1 MATFEEFMKVA
12 EISLKDKTSH
22 KRMNEIVRIMR
33 QYKVLHGLTP
43 AQAVEVLQA
52 LGPTYVKIGQ
62 LASNRSDLLP
72 KAYCDAF
79 EKLRDDANPMPFD
92 VVIEQIDRAYGKSW
106 HEVFASIDPVPLGAA
121 SIAQVHKATL
131 LDGTTVA
138 VKVRRPGVAE
148 SMAEDIMLMKHLLA
162 LGEFASNSHR
172 SILLSLEGF
181 VEEIERTTAS
191 EVNFTS
197 ELHNLMRFHDELADE
212 PGVTSPVA
220 YPQYSCES
228 VLVMEFVQG
237 TEISHTEE
245 LRQQGVD
252 MNALARR
259 VCQSYVTQVLD
270 DGFFHADPHPG
281 NILVR
286 DGDVVWIDL
295 GMVGTLT
302 VSERMLV
309 GKVFTAV
316 ATDNAYL
323 LKEAVMG
330 LVHVLGPVDH
340 GALLEALSRLLAEY
354 STAEMK
360 EINVGTVLTE
370 VIEVLRGQNMMMTSS
385 VTMLA
390 RGFVTIEGV
399 MAQVAPDISVIEI
412 VSKHVIAQQ
421 ADPKFLATQLID
433 LATTSAASAEALA
446 KLPTQLSNTL
456 EMIDRGQIKVN
467 GDIEVS
473 SRILATAYASVGRIS
488 LALLSAGLFLGSSIL
503 CTTAMQPQ
511 LLGVPLLVPYFA
523 NRYRAKES
531 RENLVIVSPDLGS
544 VTRARNF
551 AQKLDVP
558 IAIVDKRRQRA
569 NSSEVMN
576 IIGDVRDKD
585 CILFDDMVDT
595 AGSLCNA
602 AKALVEVGGA
612 KTVHA
617 CASHG
622 VLSGPAVERI
632 NSSAIE
638 ELALLNTIPAIDP
651 ALSGKIKYLSVG
663 PMFSEAIERIYQE
676 TSISKLFR

>member
-12 EISLKDKTSH
+12 EISIKDKTSH

-43 AQAVEVLQA
+43 EQAVEVLQA

-172 SILLSLEGF
+172 DILLSLEGF
-181 VEEIERTTAS
+181 IEEIERTTAS
-191 EVNFTS
+191 EVDFTS

-212 PGVTSPVA
+212 EGVTSPVA

-237 TEISHTEE
+237 TEISHTQA
-245 LRQQGVD
+245 LREQGIDVS
-252 MNALARR
+252 ALARR

-286 DGDVVWIDL
+286 DGEVVWIDL

-399 MAQVAPDISVIEI
+399 IAQVAPDISVIEI

-456 EMIDRGQIKVN
+456 EMLDRGQIKVN

-488 LALLSAGLFLGSSIL
+488 LALRSAGLFLGSSIL

-511 LLGVPLLVPYFA
+511 LLGVPLL
-523 NRYRAKES
+523 
-531 RENLVIVSPDLGS
+531 
-544 VTRARNF
+544 
-551 AQKLDVP
+551 
-558 IAIVDKRRQRA
+558 
-569 NSSEVMN
+569 
-576 IIGDVRDKD
+576 
-585 CILFDDMVDT
+585 
-595 AGSLCNA
+595 
-602 AKALVEVGGA
+602 
-612 KTVHA
+612 
-617 CASHG
+617 G
-622 VLSGPAVERI
+622 VLGYVGAFVLGAYTVFHILVSRHR
-632 NSSAIE
+632 
-638 ELALLNTIPAIDP
+638 LLNNEEP
-651 ALSGKIKYLSVG
+651 
-663 PMFSEAIERIYQE
+663 R
-676 TSISKLFR
+676 

>member
-12 EISLKDKTSH
+12 EISIKDKTSH

-43 AQAVEVLQA
+43 EQAVEVLQA

-131 LDGTTVA
+131 LDGTTAA

-172 SILLSLEGF
+172 DILLSLEGF
-181 VEEIERTTAS
+181 IEEIERTTAS
-191 EVNFTS
+191 EVDFTS

-212 PGVTSPVA
+212 EGVTSPVA

-237 TEISHTEE
+237 TEISHTQA
-245 LRQQGVD
+245 LREQGIDVS
-252 MNALARR
+252 ALARR

-286 DGDVVWIDL
+286 DGEVVWIDL

-390 RGFVTIEGV
+390 RGFATIEGV
-399 MAQVAPDISVIEI
+399 IAQVAPDISVIEI

-456 EMIDRGQIKVN
+456 EMLDRGQIKVN

-511 LLGVPLLVPYFA
+511 LLGVPLL
-523 NRYRAKES
+523 
-531 RENLVIVSPDLGS
+531 
-544 VTRARNF
+544 
-551 AQKLDVP
+551 
-558 IAIVDKRRQRA
+558 
-569 NSSEVMN
+569 
-576 IIGDVRDKD
+576 
-585 CILFDDMVDT
+585 
-595 AGSLCNA
+595 
-602 AKALVEVGGA
+602 
-612 KTVHA
+612 
-617 CASHG
+617 G
-622 VLSGPAVERI
+622 VLGYVGAFVLGAYTVFHILVSRHR
-632 NSSAIE
+632 
-638 ELALLNTIPAIDP
+638 LLNNEEP
-651 ALSGKIKYLSVG
+651 
-663 PMFSEAIERIYQE
+663 R
-676 TSISKLFR
+676 

>member
-12 EISLKDKTSH
+12 EISIKDKTSH

-43 AQAVEVLQA
+43 EQAVEVLQA

-172 SILLSLEGF
+172 DILLSLEGF
-181 VEEIERTTAS
+181 IEEIERTTAS
-191 EVNFTS
+191 EVDFTS

-212 PGVTSPVA
+212 EGVTSPVA

-237 TEISHTEE
+237 TEISHTQA
-245 LRQQGVD
+245 LREQGIDVS
-252 MNALARR
+252 ALARR

-286 DGDVVWIDL
+286 DGEVVWIDL

-399 MAQVAPDISVIEI
+399 IAQVAPDISVIEI
-412 VSKHVIAQQ
+412 VSKHVIAQH

-456 EMIDRGQIKVN
+456 EMLDRGQIKVN

-511 LLGVPLLVPYFA
+511 LLGVPLL
-523 NRYRAKES
+523 
-531 RENLVIVSPDLGS
+531 
-544 VTRARNF
+544 
-551 AQKLDVP
+551 
-558 IAIVDKRRQRA
+558 
-569 NSSEVMN
+569 
-576 IIGDVRDKD
+576 
-585 CILFDDMVDT
+585 
-595 AGSLCNA
+595 
-602 AKALVEVGGA
+602 
-612 KTVHA
+612 
-617 CASHG
+617 G
-622 VLSGPAVERI
+622 VLGYVGAFVLGAYTVFHILVSRHR
-632 NSSAIE
+632 
-638 ELALLNTIPAIDP
+638 LLNNEEP
-651 ALSGKIKYLSVG
+651 
-663 PMFSEAIERIYQE
+663 R
-676 TSISKLFR
+676 

>member
-172 SILLSLEGF
+172 DILLSLEGF
-181 VEEIERTTAS
+181 IEEIERTTAS
-191 EVNFTS
+191 EVDFTS

-212 PGVTSPVA
+212 EGVTSPVA

-237 TEISHTEE
+237 TEISHTQA
-245 LRQQGVD
+245 LREQGIDVS
-252 MNALARR
+252 ALARR

-286 DGDVVWIDL
+286 DGEVVWIDL

-456 EMIDRGQIKVN
+456 EMLDRGQIKVN

-488 LALLSAGLFLGSSIL
+488 LATLSAGLFLGSSIL

-511 LLGVPLLVPYFA
+511 LLGVPLL
-523 NRYRAKES
+523 
-531 RENLVIVSPDLGS
+531 
-544 VTRARNF
+544 
-551 AQKLDVP
+551 
-558 IAIVDKRRQRA
+558 
-569 NSSEVMN
+569 
-576 IIGDVRDKD
+576 
-585 CILFDDMVDT
+585 
-595 AGSLCNA
+595 
-602 AKALVEVGGA
+602 
-612 KTVHA
+612 
-617 CASHG
+617 G
-622 VLSGPAVERI
+622 VLGYVGAFVLGAYTVFHILVSRHR
-632 NSSAIE
+632 
-638 ELALLNTIPAIDP
+638 LLNNEEP
-651 ALSGKIKYLSVG
+651 
-663 PMFSEAIERIYQE
+663 R
-676 TSISKLFR
+676 

>member
-12 EISLKDKTSH
+12 EISIKDKTSH

-43 AQAVEVLQA
+43 EQAVEVLQA

-172 SILLSLEGF
+172 DILLSLEGF
-181 VEEIERTTAS
+181 IEEIERTTAS
-191 EVNFTS
+191 EVDFTS

-212 PGVTSPVA
+212 EGVTSPVA

-237 TEISHTEE
+237 TEISHTQA
-245 LRQQGVD
+245 LREQGIDVS
-252 MNALARR
+252 ALARR

-286 DGDVVWIDL
+286 DGEVVWIDL

-399 MAQVAPDISVIEI
+399 IAQVAPDISVIEI

-456 EMIDRGQIKVN
+456 EMLDRGQIKVN

-488 LALLSAGLFLGSSIL
+488 LALLSGLFLGSSIL

-511 LLGVPLLVPYFA
+511 LLGVPLL
-523 NRYRAKES
+523 
-531 RENLVIVSPDLGS
+531 
-544 VTRARNF
+544 
-551 AQKLDVP
+551 
-558 IAIVDKRRQRA
+558 
-569 NSSEVMN
+569 
-576 IIGDVRDKD
+576 
-585 CILFDDMVDT
+585 
-595 AGSLCNA
+595 
-602 AKALVEVGGA
+602 
-612 KTVHA
+612 
-617 CASHG
+617 G
-622 VLSGPAVERI
+622 VLGYVGAFVLGAYTVFHILVSRHR
-632 NSSAIE
+632 
-638 ELALLNTIPAIDP
+638 LLNNEEP
-651 ALSGKIKYLSVG
+651 
-663 PMFSEAIERIYQE
+663 R
-676 TSISKLFR
+676 

>member
-12 EISLKDKTSH
+12 EISIKDKTSH

-43 AQAVEVLQA
+43 EQAVEVLQA

-172 SILLSLEGF
+172 DILLSLEGF
-181 VEEIERTTAS
+181 IEEIERTTAS
-191 EVNFTS
+191 EVDFTS

-212 PGVTSPVA
+212 EGVTSPVA

-237 TEISHTEE
+237 TEISHTQA
-245 LRQQGVD
+245 LREQGIDVS
-252 MNALARR
+252 ALARR

-286 DGDVVWIDL
+286 DGEVVWIDL

-399 MAQVAPDISVIEI
+399 IAQVAPDISVIEI

-456 EMIDRGQIKVN
+456 EMLDRGQIKVN

-511 LLGVPLLVPYFA
+511 LLGVSLL
-523 NRYRAKES
+523 
-531 RENLVIVSPDLGS
+531 
-544 VTRARNF
+544 
-551 AQKLDVP
+551 
-558 IAIVDKRRQRA
+558 
-569 NSSEVMN
+569 
-576 IIGDVRDKD
+576 
-585 CILFDDMVDT
+585 
-595 AGSLCNA
+595 
-602 AKALVEVGGA
+602 
-612 KTVHA
+612 
-617 CASHG
+617 G
-622 VLSGPAVERI
+622 VLGYVGAFVLGAYTVFHILVSRHR
-632 NSSAIE
+632 
-638 ELALLNTIPAIDP
+638 LLNNEEP
-651 ALSGKIKYLSVG
+651 
-663 PMFSEAIERIYQE
+663 R
-676 TSISKLFR
+676 

>member
-12 EISLKDKTSH
+12 EISIKDKTSH
-22 KRMNEIVRIMR
+22 KRMNEIMRIMR

-43 AQAVEVLQA
+43 EQAVEVLQA

-172 SILLSLEGF
+172 DILLSLEGF
-181 VEEIERTTAS
+181 IEEIERTTAS
-191 EVNFTS
+191 EVDFTS

-212 PGVTSPVA
+212 QGVTSPVA

-252 MNALARR
+252 VNALARR

-456 EMIDRGQIKVN
+456 EMLDRGQIKVN

-511 LLGVPLLVPYFA
+511 LLGVPLL
-523 NRYRAKES
+523 
-531 RENLVIVSPDLGS
+531 
-544 VTRARNF
+544 
-551 AQKLDVP
+551 
-558 IAIVDKRRQRA
+558 
-569 NSSEVMN
+569 
-576 IIGDVRDKD
+576 
-585 CILFDDMVDT
+585 
-595 AGSLCNA
+595 
-602 AKALVEVGGA
+602 
-612 KTVHA
+612 
-617 CASHG
+617 G
-622 VLSGPAVERI
+622 VLGYVGAFVLGAYTVFHILVSRHR
-632 NSSAIE
+632 
-638 ELALLNTIPAIDP
+638 LLNNEEP
-651 ALSGKIKYLSVG
+651 
-663 PMFSEAIERIYQE
+663 R
-676 TSISKLFR
+676 

>member
-12 EISLKDKTSH
+12 EISIKDKTSH

-43 AQAVEVLQA
+43 EQAVEVLQA

-172 SILLSLEGF
+172 DILLSLEGF
-181 VEEIERTTAS
+181 IEEIERTTAS

-259 VCQSYVTQVLD
+259 ACQSYVTQVLD

-456 EMIDRGQIKVN
+456 EMLDRGQIKVN

-511 LLGVPLLVPYFA
+511 LLGVPLL
-523 NRYRAKES
+523 
-531 RENLVIVSPDLGS
+531 
-544 VTRARNF
+544 
-551 AQKLDVP
+551 
-558 IAIVDKRRQRA
+558 
-569 NSSEVMN
+569 
-576 IIGDVRDKD
+576 
-585 CILFDDMVDT
+585 
-595 AGSLCNA
+595 
-602 AKALVEVGGA
+602 
-612 KTVHA
+612 
-617 CASHG
+617 G
-622 VLSGPAVERI
+622 VLGYVGAFVLGAYTVFHILVSRHR
-632 NSSAIE
+632 
-638 ELALLNTIPAIDP
+638 LLNNEEP
-651 ALSGKIKYLSVG
+651 
-663 PMFSEAIERIYQE
+663 R
-676 TSISKLFR
+676 

>member
-12 EISLKDKTSH
+12 EISIKDKTSH

-172 SILLSLEGF
+172 DILLSLEGF
-181 VEEIERTTAS
+181 IEEIERTTAS

-212 PGVTSPVA
+212 EGVTSPVA

-237 TEISHTEE
+237 TEISHTQT
-245 LRQQGVD
+245 LREQGIDVS
-252 MNALARR
+252 ALARR

-286 DGDVVWIDL
+286 DGEVVWIDL

-456 EMIDRGQIKVN
+456 EMLDRGQIKVN

-511 LLGVPLLVPYFA
+511 LLGVPLL
-523 NRYRAKES
+523 
-531 RENLVIVSPDLGS
+531 
-544 VTRARNF
+544 
-551 AQKLDVP
+551 
-558 IAIVDKRRQRA
+558 
-569 NSSEVMN
+569 
-576 IIGDVRDKD
+576 
-585 CILFDDMVDT
+585 
-595 AGSLCNA
+595 
-602 AKALVEVGGA
+602 
-612 KTVHA
+612 
-617 CASHG
+617 G
-622 VLSGPAVERI
+622 VLGYVGAFVLGAYTVFHILVSRHR
-632 NSSAIE
+632 
-638 ELALLNTIPAIDP
+638 LLNNEEP
-651 ALSGKIKYLSVG
+651 
-663 PMFSEAIERIYQE
+663 R
-676 TSISKLFR
+676 

>member
-12 EISLKDKTSH
+12 EISIKDKTSH

-43 AQAVEVLQA
+43 EQAVEVLQA

-172 SILLSLEGF
+172 DILLSLEGF
-181 VEEIERTTAS
+181 IEEIERTTAS

-212 PGVTSPVA
+212 EGVTSPVA

-237 TEISHTEE
+237 TEISHTQA
-245 LRQQGVD
+245 LREQGIDVS
-252 MNALARR
+252 ALARR

-286 DGDVVWIDL
+286 DGEVVWIDL

-456 EMIDRGQIKVN
+456 EMLDRGQIKVN

-511 LLGVPLLVPYFA
+511 VLGVPVL
-523 NRYRAKES
+523 
-531 RENLVIVSPDLGS
+531 
-544 VTRARNF
+544 
-551 AQKLDVP
+551 
-558 IAIVDKRRQRA
+558 
-569 NSSEVMN
+569 
-576 IIGDVRDKD
+576 
-585 CILFDDMVDT
+585 
-595 AGSLCNA
+595 
-602 AKALVEVGGA
+602 
-612 KTVHA
+612 
-617 CASHG
+617 G
-622 VLSGPAVERI
+622 VLGYLGAFVLGAYTVFHILVSRHR
-632 NSSAIE
+632 
-638 ELALLNTIPAIDP
+638 LLNNEEP
-651 ALSGKIKYLSVG
+651 
-663 PMFSEAIERIYQE
+663 R
-676 TSISKLFR
+676 

>member
-12 EISLKDKTSH
+12 EISIKDKTSH

-43 AQAVEVLQA
+43 EQAVEVLQA

-172 SILLSLEGF
+172 DILLSLEGF
-181 VEEIERTTAS
+181 IEEIERTTAS
-191 EVNFTS
+191 EVDFTS

-212 PGVTSPVA
+212 EGVTSPVA

-228 VLVMEFVQG
+228 VLVMEFVRG
-237 TEISHTEE
+237 TEISHTQA
-245 LRQQGVD
+245 LREQGIDVS
-252 MNALARR
+252 ALARR

-286 DGDVVWIDL
+286 DGEVVWIDL

-399 MAQVAPDISVIEI
+399 IAQVAPDISVIEI

-456 EMIDRGQIKVN
+456 EMLDRGQIKVN

-511 LLGVPLLVPYFA
+511 LLGVPLL
-523 NRYRAKES
+523 
-531 RENLVIVSPDLGS
+531 
-544 VTRARNF
+544 
-551 AQKLDVP
+551 
-558 IAIVDKRRQRA
+558 
-569 NSSEVMN
+569 
-576 IIGDVRDKD
+576 
-585 CILFDDMVDT
+585 
-595 AGSLCNA
+595 
-602 AKALVEVGGA
+602 
-612 KTVHA
+612 
-617 CASHG
+617 G
-622 VLSGPAVERI
+622 VLGYVGAFVLGAYTVFHILVSRHR
-632 NSSAIE
+632 
-638 ELALLNTIPAIDP
+638 LLNNEEP
-651 ALSGKIKYLSVG
+651 
-663 PMFSEAIERIYQE
+663 R
-676 TSISKLFR
+676 

>member
-12 EISLKDKTSH
+12 EISIKDKTSH

-43 AQAVEVLQA
+43 SQAVEVLQA

-172 SILLSLEGF
+172 DILLSLEGF
-181 VEEIERTTAS
+181 IEEIERTTAS

-245 LRQQGVD
+245 LCQQGVD

-511 LLGVPLLVPYFA
+511 LLGVPLL
-523 NRYRAKES
+523 
-531 RENLVIVSPDLGS
+531 
-544 VTRARNF
+544 
-551 AQKLDVP
+551 
-558 IAIVDKRRQRA
+558 
-569 NSSEVMN
+569 
-576 IIGDVRDKD
+576 
-585 CILFDDMVDT
+585 
-595 AGSLCNA
+595 
-602 AKALVEVGGA
+602 
-612 KTVHA
+612 
-617 CASHG
+617 G
-622 VLSGPAVERI
+622 VLGYVGAFVLGAYTVFHILVSRHR
-632 NSSAIE
+632 
-638 ELALLNTIPAIDP
+638 LLNNEEP
-651 ALSGKIKYLSVG
+651 
-663 PMFSEAIERIYQE
+663 R
-676 TSISKLFR
+676 

>member
-12 EISLKDKTSH
+12 EISIKDKTSH

-43 AQAVEVLQA
+43 EQAVEVLQA

-172 SILLSLEGF
+172 DILLSLEGF
-181 VEEIERTTAS
+181 IEEIERTTAS
-191 EVNFTS
+191 EVDFTS

-212 PGVTSPVA
+212 EGVTSPVA

-237 TEISHTEE
+237 TEISHTQA
-245 LRQQGVD
+245 LREQGIDVS
-252 MNALARR
+252 ALARR

-286 DGDVVWIDL
+286 DGEVVWIDL

-302 VSERMLV
+302 VSERMLM

-399 MAQVAPDISVIEI
+399 IAQVAPDISVIEI

-456 EMIDRGQIKVN
+456 EMLDRGQIKVN

-511 LLGVPLLVPYFA
+511 LLGVPLL
-523 NRYRAKES
+523 
-531 RENLVIVSPDLGS
+531 
-544 VTRARNF
+544 
-551 AQKLDVP
+551 
-558 IAIVDKRRQRA
+558 
-569 NSSEVMN
+569 
-576 IIGDVRDKD
+576 
-585 CILFDDMVDT
+585 
-595 AGSLCNA
+595 
-602 AKALVEVGGA
+602 
-612 KTVHA
+612 
-617 CASHG
+617 G
-622 VLSGPAVERI
+622 VLGYVGAFVLGAYTVFHILVSRHR
-632 NSSAIE
+632 
-638 ELALLNTIPAIDP
+638 LLNNEEP
-651 ALSGKIKYLSVG
+651 
-663 PMFSEAIERIYQE
+663 R
-676 TSISKLFR
+676 

>member
-12 EISLKDKTSH
+12 EISIKDKTSH

-43 AQAVEVLQA
+43 EQAVEVLQA

-172 SILLSLEGF
+172 DILLSLEGF
-181 VEEIERTTAS
+181 IEEIERTTAS
-191 EVNFTS
+191 EVDFTS

-212 PGVTSPVA
+212 EGVTSPVA

-237 TEISHTEE
+237 TEISHTQA
-245 LRQQGVD
+245 LREQGIDVS
-252 MNALARR
+252 ALARR

-286 DGDVVWIDL
+286 DGEVVWIDL

-456 EMIDRGQIKVN
+456 EMLDRGQIKVN

-503 CTTAMQPQ
+503 CTTAMEPQ
-511 LLGVPLLVPYFA
+511 LLGVPLL
-523 NRYRAKES
+523 
-531 RENLVIVSPDLGS
+531 
-544 VTRARNF
+544 
-551 AQKLDVP
+551 
-558 IAIVDKRRQRA
+558 
-569 NSSEVMN
+569 
-576 IIGDVRDKD
+576 
-585 CILFDDMVDT
+585 
-595 AGSLCNA
+595 
-602 AKALVEVGGA
+602 
-612 KTVHA
+612 
-617 CASHG
+617 G
-622 VLSGPAVERI
+622 VLGYVGAFVLGAYTVFHILVSRHR
-632 NSSAIE
+632 
-638 ELALLNTIPAIDP
+638 LLNNEEP
-651 ALSGKIKYLSVG
+651 
-663 PMFSEAIERIYQE
+663 R
-676 TSISKLFR
+676 

>member
-172 SILLSLEGF
+172 DILLSLEGF
-181 VEEIERTTAS
+181 IEEIERTTAS
-191 EVNFTS
+191 EVDFTS

-212 PGVTSPVA
+212 EGVTSPVA

-467 GDIEVS
+467 GDIDVS
-473 SRILATAYASVGRIS
+473 SRILATAYAAVGRIS
-488 LALLSAGLFLGSSIL
+488 LATLSAGLFLGSSIL

-511 LLGVPLLVPYFA
+511 LLGVPLL
-523 NRYRAKES
+523 
-531 RENLVIVSPDLGS
+531 
-544 VTRARNF
+544 
-551 AQKLDVP
+551 
-558 IAIVDKRRQRA
+558 
-569 NSSEVMN
+569 
-576 IIGDVRDKD
+576 
-585 CILFDDMVDT
+585 
-595 AGSLCNA
+595 
-602 AKALVEVGGA
+602 
-612 KTVHA
+612 
-617 CASHG
+617 G
-622 VLSGPAVERI
+622 VLGYVGAFVLGAYTVFHILVSRHR
-632 NSSAIE
+632 
-638 ELALLNTIPAIDP
+638 LLNNEEP
-651 ALSGKIKYLSVG
+651 
-663 PMFSEAIERIYQE
+663 R
-676 TSISKLFR
+676 

>member
-12 EISLKDKTSH
+12 EISIKDKTSH

-43 AQAVEVLQA
+43 EQAVEVLQA

-172 SILLSLEGF
+172 DILLSLEGF
-181 VEEIERTTAS
+181 IEEIERTTAS
-191 EVNFTS
+191 EVDFTS

-212 PGVTSPVA
+212 EGVTSPVA

-237 TEISHTEE
+237 TEISHTQA
-245 LRQQGVD
+245 LREQGIDVS
-252 MNALARR
+252 ALARR

-286 DGDVVWIDL
+286 DGEVVWIDL

-399 MAQVAPDISVIEI
+399 IAQVAPDISVIEI

-456 EMIDRGQIKVN
+456 EMLDRGQIKVN

-511 LLGVPLLVPYFA
+511 LLGVPLLGVP
-523 NRYRAKES
+523 
-531 RENLVIVSPDLGS
+531 LL
-544 VTRARNF
+544 
-551 AQKLDVP
+551 
-558 IAIVDKRRQRA
+558 
-569 NSSEVMN
+569 
-576 IIGDVRDKD
+576 
-585 CILFDDMVDT
+585 
-595 AGSLCNA
+595 
-602 AKALVEVGGA
+602 
-612 KTVHA
+612 
-617 CASHG
+617 G
-622 VLSGPAVERI
+622 VLGYVGAFVLGAYTVFHILVSRHR
-632 NSSAIE
+632 
-638 ELALLNTIPAIDP
+638 LLNNEEP
-651 ALSGKIKYLSVG
+651 
-663 PMFSEAIERIYQE
+663 R
-676 TSISKLFR
+676 

>member
-12 EISLKDKTSH
+12 EISIKDKTSH

-43 AQAVEVLQA
+43 EQAVEVLQA

-172 SILLSLEGF
+172 DILLSLEGF
-181 VEEIERTTAS
+181 IEEIERTTAS
-191 EVNFTS
+191 EVDFTS
-197 ELHNLMRFHDELADE
+197 EPHNLMRFHDELADE
-212 PGVTSPVA
+212 EGVTSPVA

-237 TEISHTEE
+237 TEISHTQA
-245 LRQQGVD
+245 LREQGIDVS
-252 MNALARR
+252 ALARR

-286 DGDVVWIDL
+286 DGEVVWIDL

-456 EMIDRGQIKVN
+456 EMLDRGQIKVN

-511 LLGVPLLVPYFA
+511 LLGVPLL
-523 NRYRAKES
+523 
-531 RENLVIVSPDLGS
+531 
-544 VTRARNF
+544 
-551 AQKLDVP
+551 
-558 IAIVDKRRQRA
+558 
-569 NSSEVMN
+569 
-576 IIGDVRDKD
+576 
-585 CILFDDMVDT
+585 
-595 AGSLCNA
+595 
-602 AKALVEVGGA
+602 
-612 KTVHA
+612 
-617 CASHG
+617 G
-622 VLSGPAVERI
+622 VLGYVGAFVLGAYTVFHILVSRHR
-632 NSSAIE
+632 
-638 ELALLNTIPAIDP
+638 LLNNEEP
-651 ALSGKIKYLSVG
+651 
-663 PMFSEAIERIYQE
+663 R
-676 TSISKLFR
+676 

>member
-12 EISLKDKTSH
+12 EISIKDKTSH

-43 AQAVEVLQA
+43 EQAVEVLQA

-172 SILLSLEGF
+172 DILLSLEGF
-181 VEEIERTTAS
+181 IEEIERTTAS
-191 EVNFTS
+191 EVDFTS

-212 PGVTSPVA
+212 QGVTSPVA

-245 LRQQGVD
+245 LCQQGVD

-456 EMIDRGQIKVN
+456 EMLDRGQIKVN

-511 LLGVPLLVPYFA
+511 LLGVPLL
-523 NRYRAKES
+523 
-531 RENLVIVSPDLGS
+531 
-544 VTRARNF
+544 
-551 AQKLDVP
+551 
-558 IAIVDKRRQRA
+558 
-569 NSSEVMN
+569 
-576 IIGDVRDKD
+576 
-585 CILFDDMVDT
+585 
-595 AGSLCNA
+595 
-602 AKALVEVGGA
+602 
-612 KTVHA
+612 
-617 CASHG
+617 G
-622 VLSGPAVERI
+622 VLGYVGAFVLGAYTVFHILVSRHR
-632 NSSAIE
+632 
-638 ELALLNTIPAIDP
+638 LLNNEEP
-651 ALSGKIKYLSVG
+651 
-663 PMFSEAIERIYQE
+663 R
-676 TSISKLFR
+676 

>member
-12 EISLKDKTSH
+12 EISIKDKTSH

-43 AQAVEVLQA
+43 EQAVEVLQA

-172 SILLSLEGF
+172 DILLSLEGF
-181 VEEIERTTAS
+181 IEEIERTTAS

-212 PGVTSPVA
+212 EGVTSPVA

-237 TEISHTEE
+237 TEISHTQA
-245 LRQQGVD
+245 LREQGIDVS
-252 MNALARR
+252 ALARR

-456 EMIDRGQIKVN
+456 EMLDRGQIKVN

-473 SRILATAYASVGRIS
+473 SRILATAYAAVGRIS
-488 LALLSAGLFLGSSIL
+488 LATLSAGLFLGSSIL

-511 LLGVPLLVPYFA
+511 LLGVPLL
-523 NRYRAKES
+523 
-531 RENLVIVSPDLGS
+531 
-544 VTRARNF
+544 
-551 AQKLDVP
+551 
-558 IAIVDKRRQRA
+558 
-569 NSSEVMN
+569 
-576 IIGDVRDKD
+576 
-585 CILFDDMVDT
+585 
-595 AGSLCNA
+595 
-602 AKALVEVGGA
+602 
-612 KTVHA
+612 
-617 CASHG
+617 G
-622 VLSGPAVERI
+622 VLGYVGAFVLGAYTVFHILVSRHR
-632 NSSAIE
+632 
-638 ELALLNTIPAIDP
+638 LLNNEEP
-651 ALSGKIKYLSVG
+651 
-663 PMFSEAIERIYQE
+663 R
-676 TSISKLFR
+676 

>member
-12 EISLKDKTSH
+12 EISIKDKTSH

-43 AQAVEVLQA
+43 EQAVEVLQA

-172 SILLSLEGF
+172 DILLSLEGF
-181 VEEIERTTAS
+181 IEEIERTTAS
-191 EVNFTS
+191 EVDFTS

-212 PGVTSPVA
+212 EGVTSPVA

-237 TEISHTEE
+237 TEISHTQA
-245 LRQQGVD
+245 LREQGIDVS
-252 MNALARR
+252 ALARR

-286 DGDVVWIDL
+286 DGEVVWIDL

-370 VIEVLRGQNMMMTSS
+370 VLEVLRGQNMMMTSS

-399 MAQVAPDISVIEI
+399 IAQVAPDISVIEI

-456 EMIDRGQIKVN
+456 EMLDRGQIKVN

-511 LLGVPLLVPYFA
+511 LLGVPLL
-523 NRYRAKES
+523 
-531 RENLVIVSPDLGS
+531 
-544 VTRARNF
+544 
-551 AQKLDVP
+551 
-558 IAIVDKRRQRA
+558 
-569 NSSEVMN
+569 
-576 IIGDVRDKD
+576 
-585 CILFDDMVDT
+585 
-595 AGSLCNA
+595 
-602 AKALVEVGGA
+602 
-612 KTVHA
+612 
-617 CASHG
+617 G
-622 VLSGPAVERI
+622 VLGYVGAFVLGAYTVFHILVSRHR
-632 NSSAIE
+632 
-638 ELALLNTIPAIDP
+638 LLNNEEP
-651 ALSGKIKYLSVG
+651 
-663 PMFSEAIERIYQE
+663 R
-676 TSISKLFR
+676 

>member
-12 EISLKDKTSH
+12 EISIKDKTSH

-43 AQAVEVLQA
+43 EQAVEVLQA

-131 LDGTTVA
+131 LDGTAVA

-172 SILLSLEGF
+172 DILLSLEGF
-181 VEEIERTTAS
+181 IEEIERTTAS
-191 EVNFTS
+191 EVDFTS

-212 PGVTSPVA
+212 EGVTSPVA

-237 TEISHTEE
+237 TEISHTQA
-245 LRQQGVD
+245 LREQGIDVS
-252 MNALARR
+252 ALARR

-286 DGDVVWIDL
+286 DGEVVWIDL

-399 MAQVAPDISVIEI
+399 IAQVAPDISVIEI

-456 EMIDRGQIKVN
+456 EMLDRGQIKVN

-511 LLGVPLLVPYFA
+511 LLGVPLL
-523 NRYRAKES
+523 
-531 RENLVIVSPDLGS
+531 
-544 VTRARNF
+544 
-551 AQKLDVP
+551 
-558 IAIVDKRRQRA
+558 
-569 NSSEVMN
+569 
-576 IIGDVRDKD
+576 
-585 CILFDDMVDT
+585 
-595 AGSLCNA
+595 
-602 AKALVEVGGA
+602 
-612 KTVHA
+612 
-617 CASHG
+617 G
-622 VLSGPAVERI
+622 VLGYVGAFVLGAYTVFHILVSRHR
-632 NSSAIE
+632 
-638 ELALLNTIPAIDP
+638 LLNNEEP
-651 ALSGKIKYLSVG
+651 
-663 PMFSEAIERIYQE
+663 R
-676 TSISKLFR
+676 

>member
-12 EISLKDKTSH
+12 EISIKDKTSH

-43 AQAVEVLQA
+43 EQAVEVLQA
-52 LGPTYVKIGQ
+52 FGPTYVKIGQ

-172 SILLSLEGF
+172 DILLSLEGF
-181 VEEIERTTAS
+181 IEEIERTTAS
-191 EVNFTS
+191 EVDFTS

-212 PGVTSPVA
+212 EGVTSPVA

-237 TEISHTEE
+237 TEISHTQA
-245 LRQQGVD
+245 LREQGIDVS
-252 MNALARR
+252 ALARR

-286 DGDVVWIDL
+286 DGEVVWIDL

-399 MAQVAPDISVIEI
+399 IAQVAPDISVIEI

-456 EMIDRGQIKVN
+456 EMLDRGQIKVN

-511 LLGVPLLVPYFA
+511 LLGVPLL
-523 NRYRAKES
+523 
-531 RENLVIVSPDLGS
+531 
-544 VTRARNF
+544 
-551 AQKLDVP
+551 
-558 IAIVDKRRQRA
+558 
-569 NSSEVMN
+569 
-576 IIGDVRDKD
+576 
-585 CILFDDMVDT
+585 
-595 AGSLCNA
+595 
-602 AKALVEVGGA
+602 
-612 KTVHA
+612 
-617 CASHG
+617 G
-622 VLSGPAVERI
+622 VLGYVGAFVLGAYTVFHILVSRHR
-632 NSSAIE
+632 
-638 ELALLNTIPAIDP
+638 LLNNEEP
-651 ALSGKIKYLSVG
+651 
-663 PMFSEAIERIYQE
+663 R
-676 TSISKLFR
+676 

>member
-12 EISLKDKTSH
+12 EISIKDKTSH

-33 QYKVLHGLTP
+33 QNKVLHGLTP
-43 AQAVEVLQA
+43 EQAVEVLQA

-172 SILLSLEGF
+172 DILLSLEGF
-181 VEEIERTTAS
+181 IEEIERTTAS
-191 EVNFTS
+191 EVDFTS

-212 PGVTSPVA
+212 EGVTSPVA

-237 TEISHTEE
+237 TEISHTQA
-245 LRQQGVD
+245 LREQGIDVS
-252 MNALARR
+252 ALARR

-286 DGDVVWIDL
+286 DGEVVWIDL

-399 MAQVAPDISVIEI
+399 IAQVAPDISVIEI

-456 EMIDRGQIKVN
+456 EMLDRGQIKVN

-511 LLGVPLLVPYFA
+511 LLGVPLL
-523 NRYRAKES
+523 
-531 RENLVIVSPDLGS
+531 
-544 VTRARNF
+544 
-551 AQKLDVP
+551 
-558 IAIVDKRRQRA
+558 
-569 NSSEVMN
+569 
-576 IIGDVRDKD
+576 
-585 CILFDDMVDT
+585 
-595 AGSLCNA
+595 
-602 AKALVEVGGA
+602 
-612 KTVHA
+612 
-617 CASHG
+617 G
-622 VLSGPAVERI
+622 VLGYVGAFVLGAYTVFHILVSRHR
-632 NSSAIE
+632 
-638 ELALLNTIPAIDP
+638 LLNNEEP
-651 ALSGKIKYLSVG
+651 
-663 PMFSEAIERIYQE
+663 R
-676 TSISKLFR
+676 

>member
-12 EISLKDKTSH
+12 EISIKDKTSH

-43 AQAVEVLQA
+43 EQAVEVLQA
-52 LGPTYVKIGQ
+52 LGPTYAKIGQ

-172 SILLSLEGF
+172 DILLSLEGF
-181 VEEIERTTAS
+181 IEEIERTTAS
-191 EVNFTS
+191 EVDFTS

-212 PGVTSPVA
+212 EGVTSLVA

-237 TEISHTEE
+237 TEISHTQA
-245 LRQQGVD
+245 LREQGIDVS
-252 MNALARR
+252 ALARR

-286 DGDVVWIDL
+286 DGEVVWIDL

-399 MAQVAPDISVIEI
+399 IAQVAPDISVIEI

-456 EMIDRGQIKVN
+456 EMLDRGQIKVN

-488 LALLSAGLFLGSSIL
+488 LATLSAGLFLGSSIL

-511 LLGVPLLVPYFA
+511 LLGVPLL
-523 NRYRAKES
+523 
-531 RENLVIVSPDLGS
+531 
-544 VTRARNF
+544 
-551 AQKLDVP
+551 
-558 IAIVDKRRQRA
+558 
-569 NSSEVMN
+569 
-576 IIGDVRDKD
+576 
-585 CILFDDMVDT
+585 
-595 AGSLCNA
+595 
-602 AKALVEVGGA
+602 
-612 KTVHA
+612 
-617 CASHG
+617 G
-622 VLSGPAVERI
+622 VLGYVGAFVLGAYTVFHILVSRHR
-632 NSSAIE
+632 
-638 ELALLNTIPAIDP
+638 LLNNEEP
-651 ALSGKIKYLSVG
+651 
-663 PMFSEAIERIYQE
+663 R
-676 TSISKLFR
+676 

>member
-12 EISLKDKTSH
+12 EISIKDKTSH

-43 AQAVEVLQA
+43 EQAVEVLQA

-172 SILLSLEGF
+172 DILLSLEGF
-181 VEEIERTTAS
+181 IEEIERTTAS
-191 EVNFTS
+191 EVDFTS

-212 PGVTSPVA
+212 EGVTSPVA

-237 TEISHTEE
+237 TEISHTQA
-245 LRQQGVD
+245 LREQGIDVS
-252 MNALARR
+252 ALARR
-259 VCQSYVTQVLD
+259 VCQSDVTQVLD

-286 DGDVVWIDL
+286 DGEVVWIDL

-399 MAQVAPDISVIEI
+399 IAQVAPDISVIEI

-456 EMIDRGQIKVN
+456 EMLDRGQIKVN

-511 LLGVPLLVPYFA
+511 LLGVPLL
-523 NRYRAKES
+523 
-531 RENLVIVSPDLGS
+531 
-544 VTRARNF
+544 
-551 AQKLDVP
+551 
-558 IAIVDKRRQRA
+558 
-569 NSSEVMN
+569 
-576 IIGDVRDKD
+576 
-585 CILFDDMVDT
+585 
-595 AGSLCNA
+595 
-602 AKALVEVGGA
+602 
-612 KTVHA
+612 
-617 CASHG
+617 G
-622 VLSGPAVERI
+622 VLGCVGAFVLGAYTVFHILVSRHR
-632 NSSAIE
+632 
-638 ELALLNTIPAIDP
+638 LLNNEEP
-651 ALSGKIKYLSVG
+651 
-663 PMFSEAIERIYQE
+663 R
-676 TSISKLFR
+676 

>member
-12 EISLKDKTSH
+12 EISIKDKTSH

-43 AQAVEVLQA
+43 EQAVEVLQA

-172 SILLSLEGF
+172 DILLSLEGF
-181 VEEIERTTAS
+181 IEEIERTTAS
-191 EVNFTS
+191 EVDFTS

-212 PGVTSPVA
+212 EGVTSPVA

-237 TEISHTEE
+237 TEISHTQA
-245 LRQQGVD
+245 LREQGIDVS
-252 MNALARR
+252 ALARR

-286 DGDVVWIDL
+286 DGEVVWIDL

-385 VTMLA
+385 VTMIA

-399 MAQVAPDISVIEI
+399 IAQVAPDISVIEI

-456 EMIDRGQIKVN
+456 EMLDRGQIKVN

-511 LLGVPLLVPYFA
+511 LLGVPLL
-523 NRYRAKES
+523 
-531 RENLVIVSPDLGS
+531 
-544 VTRARNF
+544 
-551 AQKLDVP
+551 
-558 IAIVDKRRQRA
+558 
-569 NSSEVMN
+569 
-576 IIGDVRDKD
+576 
-585 CILFDDMVDT
+585 
-595 AGSLCNA
+595 
-602 AKALVEVGGA
+602 
-612 KTVHA
+612 
-617 CASHG
+617 G
-622 VLSGPAVERI
+622 VLGYVGAFVLGAYTVFHILVSRHR
-632 NSSAIE
+632 
-638 ELALLNTIPAIDP
+638 LLNNEEP
-651 ALSGKIKYLSVG
+651 
-663 PMFSEAIERIYQE
+663 R
-676 TSISKLFR
+676 

>member
-12 EISLKDKTSH
+12 EISIKDKTSH

-43 AQAVEVLQA
+43 EQAVEVLQA

-172 SILLSLEGF
+172 DILLSLEGF
-181 VEEIERTTAS
+181 IEEIERTTAS
-191 EVNFTS
+191 EVDFTS

-212 PGVTSPVA
+212 EGVTSPVA

-237 TEISHTEE
+237 TEISHTQA
-245 LRQQGVD
+245 LREQGIDVS
-252 MNALARR
+252 ALARR

-446 KLPTQLSNTL
+446 KLPTQRSNTL
-456 EMIDRGQIKVN
+456 EMLDRGQIKVN

-488 LALLSAGLFLGSSIL
+488 LALLSAGLFLGSSVL

-511 LLGVPLLVPYFA
+511 LLGVPLL
-523 NRYRAKES
+523 
-531 RENLVIVSPDLGS
+531 
-544 VTRARNF
+544 
-551 AQKLDVP
+551 
-558 IAIVDKRRQRA
+558 
-569 NSSEVMN
+569 
-576 IIGDVRDKD
+576 
-585 CILFDDMVDT
+585 
-595 AGSLCNA
+595 
-602 AKALVEVGGA
+602 
-612 KTVHA
+612 
-617 CASHG
+617 G
-622 VLSGPAVERI
+622 VLGYVGAFVLGAYTVFHILVSRHR
-632 NSSAIE
+632 
-638 ELALLNTIPAIDP
+638 LLNNEEP
-651 ALSGKIKYLSVG
+651 
-663 PMFSEAIERIYQE
+663 R
-676 TSISKLFR
+676 

>member
-12 EISLKDKTSH
+12 EISIKDKTSH

-43 AQAVEVLQA
+43 EQAVEVLQA

-172 SILLSLEGF
+172 DILLSLEGF
-181 VEEIERTTAS
+181 IEEIERTTAS
-191 EVNFTS
+191 EVDFTS

-212 PGVTSPVA
+212 EGVTSPVA

-237 TEISHTEE
+237 TEISHTQA
-245 LRQQGVD
+245 LREQGIDVS
-252 MNALARR
+252 ALARR

-286 DGDVVWIDL
+286 DGEVVWIDL

-399 MAQVAPDISVIEI
+399 IAQVAPDISVIEI

-456 EMIDRGQIKVN
+456 EMLDRGQLKVN

-511 LLGVPLLVPYFA
+511 LLGVPLL
-523 NRYRAKES
+523 
-531 RENLVIVSPDLGS
+531 
-544 VTRARNF
+544 
-551 AQKLDVP
+551 
-558 IAIVDKRRQRA
+558 
-569 NSSEVMN
+569 
-576 IIGDVRDKD
+576 
-585 CILFDDMVDT
+585 
-595 AGSLCNA
+595 
-602 AKALVEVGGA
+602 
-612 KTVHA
+612 
-617 CASHG
+617 G
-622 VLSGPAVERI
+622 VLGYVGAFVLGAYTVFHILVSRHR
-632 NSSAIE
+632 
-638 ELALLNTIPAIDP
+638 LLNNEEP
-651 ALSGKIKYLSVG
+651 
-663 PMFSEAIERIYQE
+663 R
-676 TSISKLFR
+676 

>member
-1 MATFEEFMKVA
+1 MATYEEFMKVA
-12 EISLKDKTSH
+12 EISIKDKTSH

-43 AQAVEVLQA
+43 EQAVEVLQA

-172 SILLSLEGF
+172 DILLSLEGF
-181 VEEIERTTAS
+181 IEEIERTTAS
-191 EVNFTS
+191 EVDFTS

-212 PGVTSPVA
+212 EGVTSPVA

-237 TEISHTEE
+237 TEISHTQA
-245 LRQQGVD
+245 LREQGIDVS
-252 MNALARR
+252 ALARR

-286 DGDVVWIDL
+286 DGEVVWIDL

-370 VIEVLRGQNMMMTSS
+370 VIEVLRGQNMVMTSS

-399 MAQVAPDISVIEI
+399 IAQVAPDISVIEI

-456 EMIDRGQIKVN
+456 EMLDRGQIKVN

-511 LLGVPLLVPYFA
+511 LLGVPLL
-523 NRYRAKES
+523 
-531 RENLVIVSPDLGS
+531 
-544 VTRARNF
+544 
-551 AQKLDVP
+551 
-558 IAIVDKRRQRA
+558 
-569 NSSEVMN
+569 
-576 IIGDVRDKD
+576 
-585 CILFDDMVDT
+585 
-595 AGSLCNA
+595 
-602 AKALVEVGGA
+602 
-612 KTVHA
+612 
-617 CASHG
+617 G
-622 VLSGPAVERI
+622 VLGYVGAFVLGAYTVFHILVSRHR
-632 NSSAIE
+632 
-638 ELALLNTIPAIDP
+638 LLNNEEP
-651 ALSGKIKYLSVG
+651 
-663 PMFSEAIERIYQE
+663 R
-676 TSISKLFR
+676 

>member
-12 EISLKDKTSH
+12 EISIKDKTSH

-43 AQAVEVLQA
+43 EQAVEVLQA

-172 SILLSLEGF
+172 DILLSLEGF
-181 VEEIERTTAS
+181 IEEIERTTAS

-212 PGVTSPVA
+212 EGVTSPVA

-228 VLVMEFVQG
+228 VFVMEFVQG
-237 TEISHTEE
+237 TEISHTQA
-245 LRQQGVD
+245 LREQGIDVS
-252 MNALARR
+252 ALARR

-286 DGDVVWIDL
+286 DGEVVWIDL

-456 EMIDRGQIKVN
+456 EMLDRGQIKVN

-511 LLGVPLLVPYFA
+511 LLGVPLL
-523 NRYRAKES
+523 
-531 RENLVIVSPDLGS
+531 
-544 VTRARNF
+544 
-551 AQKLDVP
+551 
-558 IAIVDKRRQRA
+558 
-569 NSSEVMN
+569 
-576 IIGDVRDKD
+576 
-585 CILFDDMVDT
+585 
-595 AGSLCNA
+595 
-602 AKALVEVGGA
+602 
-612 KTVHA
+612 
-617 CASHG
+617 G
-622 VLSGPAVERI
+622 VLGYVGAFVLGAYTVFHILVSRHR
-632 NSSAIE
+632 
-638 ELALLNTIPAIDP
+638 LLNNEEP
-651 ALSGKIKYLSVG
+651 
-663 PMFSEAIERIYQE
+663 R
-676 TSISKLFR
+676 

>member
-12 EISLKDKTSH
+12 EISIKDKTSH

-43 AQAVEVLQA
+43 EQAVEVLQA

-92 VVIEQIDRAYGKSW
+92 MVIEQIDRAYGKSW

-172 SILLSLEGF
+172 DILLSLEGF
-181 VEEIERTTAS
+181 IEEIERTTAS
-191 EVNFTS
+191 EVDFTS

-212 PGVTSPVA
+212 EGVTSPVA

-237 TEISHTEE
+237 TEISHTQA
-245 LRQQGVD
+245 LREQGIDVS
-252 MNALARR
+252 ALARR

-286 DGDVVWIDL
+286 DREVVWIDL

-370 VIEVLRGQNMMMTSS
+370 VIEVLRGQNMVMTSS

-399 MAQVAPDISVIEI
+399 IAQVAPDISVIEI

-456 EMIDRGQIKVN
+456 EMLDRGQIKVN

-511 LLGVPLLVPYFA
+511 LLGVPLL
-523 NRYRAKES
+523 
-531 RENLVIVSPDLGS
+531 
-544 VTRARNF
+544 
-551 AQKLDVP
+551 
-558 IAIVDKRRQRA
+558 
-569 NSSEVMN
+569 
-576 IIGDVRDKD
+576 
-585 CILFDDMVDT
+585 
-595 AGSLCNA
+595 
-602 AKALVEVGGA
+602 
-612 KTVHA
+612 
-617 CASHG
+617 G
-622 VLSGPAVERI
+622 VLGYVGAFVLGAYTVFHILVSRHR
-632 NSSAIE
+632 
-638 ELALLNTIPAIDP
+638 LLNNEEP
-651 ALSGKIKYLSVG
+651 
-663 PMFSEAIERIYQE
+663 R
-676 TSISKLFR
+676 

>member
-12 EISLKDKTSH
+12 EISIKDKTSH

-43 AQAVEVLQA
+43 EQAVEVLQA

-172 SILLSLEGF
+172 DILLSLEGF
-181 VEEIERTTAS
+181 IEEIERTTAS

-212 PGVTSPVA
+212 EGVTSPVA

-237 TEISHTEE
+237 TEISHTQA
-245 LRQQGVD
+245 LREQGIDV
-252 MNALARR
+252 NALARR

-281 NILVR
+281 NILIR
-286 DGDVVWIDL
+286 DGNVVWIDL

-399 MAQVAPDISVIEI
+399 IAQVAPDISVIEI

-456 EMIDRGQIKVN
+456 EMLDRGQIKVN

-488 LALLSAGLFLGSSIL
+488 LATLSAGLFLGSSIL

-511 LLGVPLLVPYFA
+511 LLGVPLL
-523 NRYRAKES
+523 
-531 RENLVIVSPDLGS
+531 
-544 VTRARNF
+544 
-551 AQKLDVP
+551 
-558 IAIVDKRRQRA
+558 
-569 NSSEVMN
+569 
-576 IIGDVRDKD
+576 
-585 CILFDDMVDT
+585 
-595 AGSLCNA
+595 
-602 AKALVEVGGA
+602 
-612 KTVHA
+612 
-617 CASHG
+617 G
-622 VLSGPAVERI
+622 VLGYVGAFVLGAYTVFHILVSRHR
-632 NSSAIE
+632 
-638 ELALLNTIPAIDP
+638 LLNNEEP
-651 ALSGKIKYLSVG
+651 
-663 PMFSEAIERIYQE
+663 R
-676 TSISKLFR
+676 

>member
-12 EISLKDKTSH
+12 EISIKDKTSH

-43 AQAVEVLQA
+43 EQAVEVLQA

-172 SILLSLEGF
+172 DILLSLEGF
-181 VEEIERTTAS
+181 IEEIERTTAS
-191 EVNFTS
+191 EVDFTS

-212 PGVTSPVA
+212 EGVTSPVA

-237 TEISHTEE
+237 TEISHTQA
-245 LRQQGVD
+245 LREQGIDVS
-252 MNALARR
+252 ALARR

-286 DGDVVWIDL
+286 DGEVVWIDL

-390 RGFVTIEGV
+390 RGFVAIEGV
-399 MAQVAPDISVIEI
+399 IAQVAPDISVIEI

-456 EMIDRGQIKVN
+456 EMLDRGQIKVN

-488 LALLSAGLFLGSSIL
+488 LALLSAGLFLGSAIL

-511 LLGVPLLVPYFA
+511 LLGVPLL
-523 NRYRAKES
+523 
-531 RENLVIVSPDLGS
+531 
-544 VTRARNF
+544 
-551 AQKLDVP
+551 
-558 IAIVDKRRQRA
+558 
-569 NSSEVMN
+569 
-576 IIGDVRDKD
+576 
-585 CILFDDMVDT
+585 
-595 AGSLCNA
+595 
-602 AKALVEVGGA
+602 
-612 KTVHA
+612 
-617 CASHG
+617 G
-622 VLSGPAVERI
+622 VLGYVGAFVLGAYTVFHILVSRHR
-632 NSSAIE
+632 
-638 ELALLNTIPAIDP
+638 LLNNEEP
-651 ALSGKIKYLSVG
+651 
-663 PMFSEAIERIYQE
+663 R
-676 TSISKLFR
+676 

>member
-12 EISLKDKTSH
+12 EISIKDKTSH

-43 AQAVEVLQA
+43 EQAVEVLQA

-172 SILLSLEGF
+172 DILLSLEGF
-181 VEEIERTTAS
+181 IEEIERTTAS
-191 EVNFTS
+191 EVDFTS

-212 PGVTSPVA
+212 EGVTSPVA

-237 TEISHTEE
+237 TEISHTQA
-245 LRQQGVD
+245 LREQGIDVS
-252 MNALARR
+252 ALARR

-286 DGDVVWIDL
+286 DGEVVWIDL

-399 MAQVAPDISVIEI
+399 IAQVGPDISVIEI

-456 EMIDRGQIKVN
+456 EMLDRGQIKVN

-511 LLGVPLLVPYFA
+511 LLGVPLL
-523 NRYRAKES
+523 
-531 RENLVIVSPDLGS
+531 
-544 VTRARNF
+544 
-551 AQKLDVP
+551 
-558 IAIVDKRRQRA
+558 
-569 NSSEVMN
+569 
-576 IIGDVRDKD
+576 
-585 CILFDDMVDT
+585 
-595 AGSLCNA
+595 
-602 AKALVEVGGA
+602 
-612 KTVHA
+612 
-617 CASHG
+617 G
-622 VLSGPAVERI
+622 VLGYVGAFVLGAYTVFHILVSRHR
-632 NSSAIE
+632 
-638 ELALLNTIPAIDP
+638 LLNNEEP
-651 ALSGKIKYLSVG
+651 
-663 PMFSEAIERIYQE
+663 R
-676 TSISKLFR
+676 

>member
-12 EISLKDKTSH
+12 EISIKDKTSH
-22 KRMNEIVRIMR
+22 KRMNEIMRIMR

-43 AQAVEVLQA
+43 EQAVEVLQA

-172 SILLSLEGF
+172 DILLSLEGF
-181 VEEIERTTAS
+181 IEEIERTTAS
-191 EVNFTS
+191 EVDFTS

-212 PGVTSPVA
+212 EGVTSPVA

-237 TEISHTEE
+237 AEISHTQA
-245 LRQQGVD
+245 LREQGIDVS
-252 MNALARR
+252 ALARR

-286 DGDVVWIDL
+286 DGEVVWIDL

-467 GDIEVS
+467 GDIDVS
-473 SRILATAYASVGRIS
+473 SRILATAYAAVGRIS
-488 LALLSAGLFLGSSIL
+488 LATLSAGLFLGSSIL

-511 LLGVPLLVPYFA
+511 LLGVPLL
-523 NRYRAKES
+523 
-531 RENLVIVSPDLGS
+531 
-544 VTRARNF
+544 
-551 AQKLDVP
+551 
-558 IAIVDKRRQRA
+558 
-569 NSSEVMN
+569 
-576 IIGDVRDKD
+576 
-585 CILFDDMVDT
+585 
-595 AGSLCNA
+595 
-602 AKALVEVGGA
+602 
-612 KTVHA
+612 
-617 CASHG
+617 G
-622 VLSGPAVERI
+622 VLGYVGAFVLGAYTVFHILVSRHR
-632 NSSAIE
+632 
-638 ELALLNTIPAIDP
+638 LLNNEEP
-651 ALSGKIKYLSVG
+651 
-663 PMFSEAIERIYQE
+663 R
-676 TSISKLFR
+676 